1 MSRNSLF
8 MGASQPAAEAFD
20 PRRRQFLGTLALGSA
35 ALLLGGAGTAAA
47 AGKPSGKA
55 SGLQGDVLALL
66 GQLRT
71 QGLIGADERSSWA
84 VYDITT
90 REKLVSIN
98 EDTPRQAASMIK
110 PFVAQ
115 AFFFTV
121 QDSGGKV
128 RYTDAVRETMERM
141 IRRSSNPATNEIMSL
156 VSRHNKSQGPA
167 AVEKVLKRKAPTIFR
182 DTRIVETIPASGQ
195 TYRNRAS
202 AHDYNRFLTA
212 MWDDQLPYAAE
223 LRSIMALPNRDRIA
237 SGVDGIPDSVKVYDK
252 TGSTAQ
258 LCGDMGIVDARDVM
272 GRSRPYT
279 FIGIIERPSSAKSYG
294 TWIKRRGDAIRTVS
308 DLVYREMK
316 ARHGLV

>member
-8 MGASQPAAEAFD
+8 MGGSQPAADAFD

-35 ALLLGGAGTAAA
+35 ALFLGGAGTATAA
-47 AGKPSGKA
+47 GKA
-55 SGLQGDVLALL
+55 SGLQGDVLSLL

-71 QGLIGADERSSWA
+71 QGLIGADEKSSWA

-121 QDSGGKV
+121 EDSGGKV
-128 RYTDAVRETMERM
+128 RYTEGVRETMERM
-141 IRRSSNPATNEIMSL
+141 IRRSSNSATNQIMSL
-156 VSRHNKSQGPA
+156 VSRHNQSKGPA

-182 DTRIVETIPASGQ
+182 DTRIVETIPPSGQ

-202 AHDYNRFLTA
+202 AHDYTRFLTA
-212 MWDDQLPYAAE
+212 MWDNQLPYATE

-258 LCGDMGIVDARDVM
+258 LCGDMGIVDARDFL

-279 FIGIIERPSSAKSYG
+279 FVGIIERPSSAKSYG

-316 ARHGLV
+316 ARHRLV